1 MTPKTKNL
9 LTFHIVLFAILF
21 LFQQEVNRPK
31 LDYKEINFNEFVKI
45 VNSHQVE
52 SVVIKSDKEI
62 VGTYKEP
69 VIGGYKHFR
78 TEGDTKNPRVFEILE
93 NNNLVPSYVYPDPPS
108 PIWGILLTFLPIFL
122 IIAAFVW
129 FARRVQSNSGN
140 SISHN
145 RAKFHREA
153 ETGVRF
159 DSVAGA
165 DEAKEELVEIVD
177 YLRNPM
183 KFVSLGGEMPK
194 GVLLVGPPGT
204 GKTLLAKAVAGE
216 AKVPFFSISGSDF
229 VEMFVGI
236 GAARVRS
243 LFQEAAKHSPC
254 IIFIDEIDAVGKQR
268 GMALGHNDEREQ
280 TLNQL
285 LVEMDGFSSSYGII
299 VIGATNRV
307 DVLDKALLRPGR
319 FDRHVYVNN
328 PDVKGR
334 ESILKVHVKKVKLSK
349 DVDLSVIA
357 KGTSGFSGA
366 DLKNLVNEAALAA
379 AKANKYSVEMVDFE
393 QAKDKILMGA
403 EKRSLT
409 MTDHERRITAYHEAG
424 HTLVGKFMKNVDP
437 IHKVTIVPRG
447 MSLGL
452 TQLLPQDDRVSMS
465 KERIEDNIA
474 LLMGGRIA
482 EELVM
487 NSITTG
493 ASNDIERA
501 TDLARHMVCE
511 WGMSS
516 RIGPVKRTEE
526 DRKHMKEINE
536 EIRNIVTHN
545 YWRAKK
551 IIEDNMEKLHN
562 LANALLEKET
572 IDGIEVEKIVP
583 TDTDKF
589 LKTADS
595 AYDEHKEAIDKLK

>member
-1 MTPKTKNL
+1 MEPKTRNFLALNIL
-9 LTFHIVLFAILF
+9 LFGMLY
-21 LFQQEVNRPK
+21 LFQQEVNRPR
-31 LDYKEINFNEFVKI
+31 DIYKEIQFTEFVKI
-45 VNSHQVE
+45 VKSKQVE
-52 SVVIKSDKEI
+52 SVTIKGDKEI
-62 VGTYKEP
+62 VGTYKDP
-69 VIGGYKHFR
+69 KVAGYKYFK
-78 TEGDTKNPRVFEILE
+78 TQGDTKNPRVFEILE
-93 NNNLVPSYVYPDPPS
+93 SNNVVPSYTYPDPPS
-108 PIWGILLTFLPIFL
+108 PLWGILFSLLPIL
-122 IIAAFVW
+122 VIIGAFVW
-129 FARRVQSNSGN
+129 FARKAQGNPGN
-140 SISHN
+140 SLTSN
-145 RAKFHREA
+145 RAKFQKEA
-153 ETGVRF
+153 ETGVKF
-159 DSVAGA
+159 EDVAGA
-165 DEAKEELVEIVD
+165 DEAKEELVEVVD
-177 YLRNPM
+177 YLRNPS
-183 KFVSLGGEMPK
+183 KFISLGGEMPK

-229 VEMFVGI
+229 VEMFVGV

-243 LFQEAAKHSPC
+243 LFQEASKNAPC

-268 GMALGHNDEREQ
+268 GITLGHNDEREQ

-319 FDRHVYVNN
+319 FDRHVYVSN

-334 ESILKVHVKKVKLSK
+334 EAILKVHGKKVRLSQ
-349 DVDLSVIA
+349 DVEFSVIA

-379 AKANKYSVEMVDFE
+379 AKANKYYVEMSDFE
-393 QAKDKILMGA
+393 YAKDKILMGP

-409 MTDHERRITAYHEAG
+409 MSDNEKRITAYHEAG
-424 HTLVGKFMKNVDP
+424 HAIVGKFMENVDP

-447 MSLGL
+447 MALGL
-452 TQLLPQDDRVSMS
+452 TQVLPQDDRVSMS

-474 LLMGGRIA
+474 FLMGGRIA

-501 TDLARHMVCE
+501 TDLARRMVCD

-516 RIGPVKRTEE
+516 VVGPVKYNDEE
-526 DRKHMKEINE
+526 SKNVKEINE
-536 EIRNIVTHN
+536 EVRNIVTTN

-551 IIEDNMEKLHN
+551 VLEDNIQMLHT
-562 LANALLEKET
+562 LANTLLEKET
-572 IDGIEVEKIVP
+572 VDGAEVDKIVNG
-583 TDTDKF
+583 
-589 LKTADS
+589 A
-595 AYDEHKEAIDKLK
+595 